1 VKNRFPSRFSRLG
14 VILFTAAGVSALGC
28 SLLVEFDESQ
38 IPGEDTGVVADTA
51 VDTGTDTTPPDT
63 NVEDSGAD
71 TNVDDTAVGDAG
83 DTGAADAGD
92 TGVVADSGTD
102 TGTADTGTADTGTPD
117 TGTPDTGTPDTGT
130 PDTGT
135 PDTGT
140 PDTGTPDTGTPDTGT
155 PDTGT
160 PDTGTPDTGT
170 PDTGTPD
177 TGTPDTGTPD
187 TGTPDTGTPDT
198 GPDDTGAADSGADTS
213 VDDASSDVGD
223 TAPVTIIFKTELSG
237 AQQNPAVTTTATG
250 SATCTLTVGPTTNN
264 LACTVT
270 HSVSGPTAAHIHLG
284 AFGINGGVE
293 VPFAAATSPITETVT
308 LSTAQITAL
317 GDGKLYINV
326 HSGTFSGGEIRGQL
340 VKSGETLYG
349 ARMAAASGST
359 AGTTPTGGF
368 SFVLATD
375 GTMRYVGN
383 VSGLSAAPTSADI
396 KDSSG
401 VLKNLTTTGTPG
413 ASTDYLGSFGTT
425 TPSGFLTGMDAGT
438 DFVNLATAAST
449 GGEASGTITK
459 IFTAP

>member
-1 VKNRFPSRFSRLG
+1 MKNRFPSRFSRLG

-102 TGTADTGTADTGTPD
+102 TGTADTGTA
-117 TGTPDTGTPDTGT
+117 
-130 PDTGT
+130 
-135 PDTGT
+135 
-140 PDTGTPDTGTPDTGT
+140 DTGTPDTGT